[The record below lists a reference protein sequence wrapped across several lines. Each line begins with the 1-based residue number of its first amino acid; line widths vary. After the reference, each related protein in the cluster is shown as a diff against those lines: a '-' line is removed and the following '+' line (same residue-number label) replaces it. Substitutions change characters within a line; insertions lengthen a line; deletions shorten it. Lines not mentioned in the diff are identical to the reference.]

1 MFSKEKDTPC
11 RICMAIRI
19 FLLSVLTIALLT
31 FIDRSISC
39 CGQFKAFDYRFDFG
53 RRVGLF
59 CTFEIRV

>member
-19 FLLSVLTIALLT
+19 FLLS
-31 FIDRSISC
+31 
-39 CGQFKAFDYRFDFG
+39 RFDFG